1 MQGDGI
7 KEGLINETVG
17 YLPKQLHAGK
27 KKKKRAYIKV
37 CFMQMLETCVSK
49 TLF

>member
-27 KKKKRAYIKV
+27 KKKKSLHKSVFYADVRNL
-37 CFMQMLETCVSK
+37 CL
-49 TLF
+49 